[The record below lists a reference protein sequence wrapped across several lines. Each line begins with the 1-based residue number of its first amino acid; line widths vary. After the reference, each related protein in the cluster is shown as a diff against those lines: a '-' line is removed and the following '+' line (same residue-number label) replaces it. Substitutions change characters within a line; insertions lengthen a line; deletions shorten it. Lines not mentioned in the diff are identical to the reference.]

1 MSWSGSPPGPD
12 GVAARA
18 PFRLDR
24 RTVGRAG
31 ALVELTK
38 PRITALVL
46 VTTAVGFYVASPGVP
61 ALGTLLH
68 ALLGTALTAG
78 GTNALNQYLERSA
91 DGVMRRTRGRP
102 LPSGRIGSR
111 TALGYAL
118 GISIAGVAYLVVFV
132 NTLTAALGA
141 FTLLSY
147 VAIYTPLKKRTTH
160 CTLVGAVPGALPI
173 VGGWTAATGELSSGA
188 AALFAILFLWQMP
201 HFLGLGWVCRSDYA
215 RAGFRILA
223 TQDRDGTRT
232 ARQCL
237 AYLLLL
243 VPASAVPVA
252 LGLAGTVYL
261 ALALAAGLAF
271 LSSGIRLARR
281 PSPESARRLFAAS
294 VLYLPAL
301 LLFMVIDKV

>member
-1 MSWSGSPPGPD
+1 MSWSGSPPGSD

-18 PFRLDR
+18 PFPRDR
-24 RTVGRAG
+24 RTVGHAA

-46 VTTAVGFYVASPGVP
+46 VTTAVGFYMASPGVP

-91 DGVMRRTRGRP
+91 DGVMRRTRDRP
-102 LPSGRIGSR
+102 LPSGRVSSR
-111 TALGYAL
+111 AALGFAL
-118 GISIAGVAYLVVFV
+118 AISFAGVAYLGIAV
-132 NTLTAALGA
+132 NPLTAALAA

-147 VAIYTPLKKRTTH
+147 VAIYTPLKKRTAH
-160 CTLVGAVPGALPI
+160 CTLVGAIPGALPI
-173 VGGWTAATGELSSGA
+173 VGGWTAATGELAPGA
-188 AALFAILFLWQMP
+188 AVLFAILFLWQMP

-223 TQDRDGTRT
+223 TEDGTGART
-232 ARQCL
+232 AGQSL
-237 AYLLLL
+237 GYLLLL
-243 VPASAVPVA
+243 VPASALPVA
-252 LGLAGTVYL
+252 LGLAGRLYL
-261 ALALAAGLAF
+261 ALALAAGAAF
-271 LSSGIRLARR
+271 LSAGIRLARG
-281 PSPESARRLFAAS
+281 PSRENARRLFAAS